1 MNRKS
6 VHPKHPDDQ
15 SAPSL
20 WRKLLNCTA
29 AALLILVCAKPALRA
44 MEGADGMFDPST
56 IIKVGSTYHVFADGQ
71 GIIHRTSTDLV
82 NWTNASTVFGSGAGP
97 GWIQTYVPG
106 FAGYFWA
113 PDIVYM
119 GGKYYCYYSCS
130 LGAKPCAIG
139 VAVSTNLS
147 SWTDLGMVVYSNT
160 STAYGS
166 IDPGIC
172 KDASGNYWMT
182 WGSHLTGIWVAQL
195 NTSTGKLLNSSKYNI
210 ANFNDAEGAEMIYH
224 NGYYYLF
231 YNRGTCCSGTSSTYY
246 ISVARSTSPHGTF
259 SGNRTYLTGSA
270 PCIGPGHFG
279 YLSDGGVEYVSYHY
293 IDSYSN
299 GWPRL
304 GISKIGW
311 NSDGWPN
318 FQPNWI
324 ANGTYKVTGQG
335 NGLAWDAW
343 GCTGA
348 SGQAVAQGT
357 YNALNC
363 QKWVFTHVGW
373 GAYKLTCVAGGLS
386 VEAINCS
393 NANGTK
399 VDLYSDWS
407 GSCQRWKIY
416 RASNGSYVFATM
428 NPSGNEA
435 GVIEV
440 PSASSTVGVQLGLW
454 TYNGGAHQKWKVAA
468 P

>member
-1 MNRKS
+1 MKQENPRQFLPPGQLTS
-6 VHPKHPDDQ
+6 SHLLRSLCLALVALALGVAQ
-15 SAPSL
+15 PS
-20 WRKLLNCTA
+20 
-29 AALLILVCAKPALRA
+29 LRA
-44 MEGADGMFDPST
+44 MEGADGMFDPSN

-82 NWTNASTVFGSGAGP
+82 NWTNASTVFGSGSGP
-97 GWIQTYVPG
+97 SWIQTYVPG

-139 VAVSTNLS
+139 VASSTNLT
-147 SWTDLGMVVYSNT
+147 SWTDLGMVVYSDNNT
-160 STAYGS
+160 TYGS

-172 KDASGNYWMT
+172 KDASGNFWMV
-182 WGSHLTGIWVAQL
+182 WGSHLTGIWVSQL
-195 NTSTGKLLNSSKYNI
+195 NPSTGKFLNSTKTNI
-210 ANFNDAEGAEMIYH
+210 ANFNDAEGAAMIYK

-246 ISVARSTSPHGTF
+246 ISVARSTSPTGPFT
-259 SGNRTYLTGSA
+259 GNRTYLAGSA
-270 PCIGPGHFG
+270 PAIGPGHFG
-279 YLSDGGVEYVSYHY
+279 YLSDGGAEYVTYHY

-324 ANGTYKVTGQG
+324 ANGTYKVTASS

-357 YNALNC
+357 YAGLSC
-363 QKWVFTHVGW
+363 QKWTFTHVGW
-373 GAYKLTCVAGGLS
+373 GSYKLTCSLGGLS
-386 VEAINCS
+386 VEAVNCS

-399 VDLYSDWS
+399 IDLYSDWA

-416 RASNGSYVFATM
+416 RASNGTYVFATM

-435 GVIEV
+435 GVIEI
-440 PSASSTVGVQLGLW
+440 PSASNTVGVQLGLY
-454 TYNGGAHQKWKVAA
+454 TYNGGSHQKWNVSA